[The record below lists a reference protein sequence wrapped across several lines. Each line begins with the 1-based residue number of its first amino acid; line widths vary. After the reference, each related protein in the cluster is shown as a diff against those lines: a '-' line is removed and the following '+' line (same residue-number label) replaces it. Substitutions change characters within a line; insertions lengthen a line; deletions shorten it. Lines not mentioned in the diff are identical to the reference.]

1 MEQQEMSPIRG
12 LILTALGEASMAWS
26 ETPKGV
32 FNDQEVTRLADTLE
46 KAIGAQQDPAC
57 FTDAVRPAIKW
68 LAEKHNPHTKA
79 IVTATGAELLSGEET
94 TGEITDYLR
103 D

>member
-46 KAIGAQQDPAC
+46 RAINEEQKSLLTRFYNRRSDASPLEASVQEAQENEWSAWIEAGVPT
-57 FTDAVRPAIKW
+57 F
-68 LAEKHNPHTKA
+68 EK
-79 IVTATGAELLSGEET
+79 L
-94 TGEITDYLR
+94 D
-103 D
+103 